1 MTREKMTQMLSET
14 ICVTTEEAQ
23 AALEASEWRLLDAA
37 KLAQRA
43 RSRAAKAE
51 AEQARR
57 ARETSFGDAVRG
69 LVARFIRA
77 RDGESP
83 KSASMSEL
91 QPDVLAPL
99 MLMPAVYAC
108 R

>member
-14 ICVTTEEAQ
+14 ICVTEGQAL
-23 AALEASEWRLLDAA
+23 AALEASGWKILDAA
-37 KLAQRA
+37 DRLRRERA
-43 RSRAAKAE
+43 RAAKAE
-51 AEQARR
+51 REQALR
-57 ARETSFGDAVRG
+57 ARTFSIGGAVRG
-69 LVARFIRA
+69 LIARLSRE
-77 RDGESP
+77 DGEKRP
-83 KSASMSEL
+83 EAASMAEL

>member
-14 ICVTTEEAQ
+14 ICVTAGEAQ
-23 AALEASEWRLLDAA
+23 TALEASGWKILDAA
-37 KLAQRA
+37 DRLRRERA
-43 RSRAAKAE
+43 RAAKAE
-51 AEQARR
+51 REQARR
-57 ARETSFGDAVRG
+57 ARAFSIVGAVRG
-69 LVARFIRA
+69 LIARFPREDGKA
-77 RDGESP
+77 RPEG
-83 KSASMSEL
+83 ASMSEL